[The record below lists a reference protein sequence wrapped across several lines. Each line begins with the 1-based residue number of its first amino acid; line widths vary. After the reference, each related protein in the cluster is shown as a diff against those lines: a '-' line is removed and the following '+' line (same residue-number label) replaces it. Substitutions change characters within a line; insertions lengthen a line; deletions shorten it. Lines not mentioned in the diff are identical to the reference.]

1 MVDFQEFLCLMIKFL
16 FEADQGE
23 EELVTVF
30 KRFDKDGDGEISS
43 EDLRAMMNELGYD
56 VDVQEAQDMVMFFD
70 NNDDQRINFEEF
82 VQLMMYDTMDD
93 TVEVTKGQKKI

>member
-1 MVDFQEFLCLMIKFL
+1 MIKFL

-70 NNDDQRINFEEF
+70 NNDD
-82 VQLMMYDTMDD
+82 
-93 TVEVTKGQKKI
+93 

>member
-1 MVDFQEFLCLMIKFL
+1 MIKFL

-43 EDLRAMMNELGYD
+43 EDLKAMMNELGYD
-56 VDVQEAQDMVMFFD
+56 IDVQEAQDMVFFFD
-70 NNDDQRINFEEF
+70 NDD
-82 VQLMMYDTMDD
+82 D
-93 TVEVTKGQKKI
+93 

>member
-1 MVDFQEFLCLMIKFL
+1 MIKFL

-56 VDVQEAQDMVMFFD
+56 IDVQEAQDMVFFFD
-70 NNDDQRINFEEF
+70 NDDDQKINFEEF
-82 VQLMMYDTMDD
+82 VQLMMYDTMD
-93 TVEVTKGQKKI
+93 TTIEVTNGRRKF